1 MKDSNRSSS
10 FLQSV
15 NKTLVFIDNTVDRMG
30 IWYKI
35 IFTYFWSI
43 VAVYCSIQVLI
54 PAISSASRS
63 SFIIENQ
70 YIASVVAMGLFIIV
84 LVYKPKVATVIEVI
98 LCSLCVLIGISQK
111 MNLLW
116 FSVDAGLYLYL
127 GMAFC
132 GGLIAGEIF
141 WLIVKKLRRYRR
153 RHMKRRIVPT
163 MDYGY
168 YGAESEQWLTTV
180 NLKKPKGVTKKNSL
194 DQDGFIITKSNIK
207 TGGKSMPDSSGFII
221 ERSDDKD

>member
-54 PAISSASRS
+54 PAISGASRS

-98 LCSLCVLIGISQK
+98 LCSLFVFVGISQK
-111 MNLLW
+111 MNILW

-127 GMAFC
+127 GMVFC

-141 WLIVKKLRRYRR
+141 WLIVRKLRRYRR
-153 RHMKRRIVPT
+153 KHMKRRIVPT

-180 NLKKPKGVTKKNSL
+180 NLKKNKGVTKKNNL

-221 ERSDDKD
+221 EQRDDKE